1 MKSYARQVKK
11 IIKPN
16 MVTIILP
23 LDALKYYNFAK
34 GVVVLRMSIPKLQK
48 AATKRERHYDWRC
61 WLASWQLSFNKD

>member
-23 LDALKYYNFAK
+23 LDALKYYTYFYPQTPKSCNK
-34 GVVVLRMSIPKLQK
+34 EKKDIMIRDVGWHLGNCHSIKIKLQGK
-48 AATKRERHYDWRC
+48 
-61 WLASWQLSFNKD
+61 L